1 MSFTRFS
8 YDEARIAKQLQES
21 TDPGRYM
28 LNVPCMAPSYTD
40 CPEIRLQKY
49 GGNLRNVPFG
59 HPIDIDSDLIGLT
72 RKISRDC
79 IKNKYP
85 MGGAVFSNKVNAPIN
100 NNLTKQQTRVTHPVW
115 MYRDL
120 EQKKSQFLFF
130 DPQANVCK
138 PFENNLNTRLLEKDH
153 YVPKVICPLDYYN

>member
-8 YDEARIAKQLQES
+8 YDECRIAKQLQES
-21 TDPGRYM
+21 TGPGRYM
-28 LNVPCMAPSYTD
+28 LNVPCMHPVYTD
-40 CPEIRLQKY
+40 CPGIRLQKY
-49 GGNLRNVPFG
+49 GGNLRNVPMG

-79 IKNKYP
+79 AQNKYP
-85 MGGAVFSNKVNAPIN
+85 RGGAVFSNKITPPVHNH
-100 NNLTKQQTRVTHPVW
+100 LYKQQSRTTHPAW

-120 EQKKSQFLFF
+120 EQNKMQFLFL

-138 PFENNLNTRLLEKDH
+138 PFENNLNTRLLEKD
-153 YVPKVICPLDYYN
+153 YFVPKVICPLN